1 MVNKACL
8 PVVAGVGSSQ
18 VVFQYEVLELAL
30 IIPITRIVIAC
41 LQRCSV
47 FDIVRVVA

>member
-1 MVNKACL
+1 MVNKTCHAIAAVWGC
-8 PVVAGVGSSQ
+8 GD

-30 IIPITRIVIAC
+30 IIPITGTVTAC

-47 FDIVRVVA
+47 FDIARVIA